1 MDALGLRFSSHS
13 HMYGPSRE
21 YDGIRYF
28 ITGGGASELRR
39 TTARAGAFGV
49 RPAIR
54 AGLRAA
60 WDAAAQVAEIPAG
73 LVRTKYPR
81 PEWSL
86 KF

>member
-1 MDALGLRFSSHS
+1 
-13 HMYGPSRE
+13 MYGPSRE

-73 LVRTKYPR
+73 HVQELVRTKYSR
-81 PEWSL
+81 PEWNL